1 MAENVARM
9 SGGREAVEPVE
20 ATERDRLFGLA
31 YRLLGEVGAAEDAV
45 QETFLRWSAADR
57 AAVERPAAWLTT
69 VCTNLCLDVLRSA
82 RVKRETYVGSWLPE
96 PLATQ
101 ADTGEAVA
109 LAESV
114 GLALLVVME
123 SLTPLER
130 VAFVLHD
137 VFGHSHDQVAAVLGR
152 SPVAVRQLASRARRR
167 VQGAAGEGADEDDVA
182 RRRTV
187 VDAFLAA
194 SRGGDFA
201 ALLALLD
208 PGVVVRADAA
218 AQQMGSES
226 LISGART
233 VAEAYNG
240 RARAARLALV
250 DGVPALVWSLR
261 GVAQVVFSFTITDDD
276 RVAAIDLLADRAV
289 LDAMTIEYVR
299 SAKRESDLGE

>member
-1 MAENVARM
+1 M

-20 ATERDRLFGLA
+20 VTERDRLFGLA

-137 VFGHSHDQVAAVLGR
+137 VFGHSHDEVAAVLGR

-167 VQGAAGEGADEDDVA
+167 VQDGRPRFEADAA
-182 RRRTV
+182 RRNEV
-187 VDAFLAA
+187 ADAFLAA
-194 SRGGDFA
+194 CTGADLDRLLG
-201 ALLALLD
+201 LLAPDVVLVADGGGVAPSVRRPTHGAGRVADLLVRIAGLLPAGTEVRRMEVNAM
-208 PGVVVRADAA
+208 PGLV
-218 AQQMGSES
+218 
-226 LISGART
+226 
-233 VAEAYNG
+233 
-240 RARAARLALV
+240 ALV
-250 DGVPALVWSLR
+250 DGAVDTVLALDIVGGRVQTIRIMRNPGKLR
-261 GVAQVVFSFTITDDD
+261 GVAGRPAPGPTG
-276 RVAAIDLLADRAV
+276 RR
-289 LDAMTIEYVR
+289 
-299 SAKRESDLGE
+299 